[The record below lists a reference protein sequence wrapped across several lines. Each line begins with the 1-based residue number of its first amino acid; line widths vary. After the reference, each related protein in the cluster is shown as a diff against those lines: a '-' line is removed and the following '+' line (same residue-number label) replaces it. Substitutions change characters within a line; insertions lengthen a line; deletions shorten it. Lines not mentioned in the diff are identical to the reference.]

1 MKRSFLFAACM
12 LLATS
17 TLLAQAKFDVIHY
30 GLAMSFDFKKGKL
43 YLEELITLE
52 RLDNG
57 KQIALDLITKDN
69 DGYGMEV
76 ISVKYMKDP
85 IPWHQDSSHLYID
98 ISTITEYKENNLTEN
113 GISINYLMSREI
125 KVSLKDSIGFFI
137 KMKVKK
143 CPEIEGEDCET
154 IFEDTSLE
162 YYTY

>member
-76 ISVKYMKDP
+76 ISPNNSMVKPFSNFDATNNKDEM
-85 IPWHQDSSHLYID
+85 Y
-98 ISTITEYKENNLTEN
+98 
-113 GISINYLMSREI
+113 
-125 KVSLKDSIGFFI
+125 
-137 KMKVKK
+137 
-143 CPEIEGEDCET
+143 
-154 IFEDTSLE
+154 
-162 YYTY
+162 